1 MSEEFGNP
9 AVFEADAA
17 TEFRPVASTIAAT
30 GTAVG
35 SRVFVAF
42 EGHSAKT
49 QSGAYLLTRF
59 VVIP

>member
-9 AVFEADAA
+9 ALFEADSR
-17 TEFRPVASTIAAT
+17 TELRPAASTIAAT
-30 GTAVG
+30 GTALG

-42 EGHSAKT
+42 EGHGTKT